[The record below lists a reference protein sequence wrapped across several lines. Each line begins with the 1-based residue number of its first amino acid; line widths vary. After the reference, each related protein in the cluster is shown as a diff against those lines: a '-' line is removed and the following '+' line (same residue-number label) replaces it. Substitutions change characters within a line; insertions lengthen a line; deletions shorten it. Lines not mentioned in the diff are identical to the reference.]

1 MSSRLLPAPAS
12 FLSRNLAIISSIL
25 FLWAMGLPAAVAQ
38 QAPKWDRWQVRSH
51 DEVWMKGA
59 TAPYVGTVERHRN
72 PDLIWFTSK
81 GTTAKTTLKKS
92 EIDRIDP
99 AQTPRDVYKIKKVAA
114 ANLDDHA
121 CLAWNCMMLDLPRE
135 SRAEWK
141 IVLDLDPKYAPA
153 YRNLVEIYTS
163 LWERDPREFP
173 AELAD
178 EEAGIWLMAKRNGI
192 EDPGVFFRLGL
203 LFRKMGLLDE
213 AGLAFEDAL
222 VAGEGEEWSL
232 EADATLEI
240 AAILSDLGRY
250 EEAVKTYGE
259 LIEKNDLSSRQSY
272 VALEGQGLAAL
283 KGRDYEKASAA
294 FRTASEQ
301 QPENPDPKELLGCVA
316 AAQGKLAEADSLL
329 EEARDLHG
337 GSPPAKLLINHAIIR
352 TRLGRFSAAEQDL
365 ADAEALEEANGEIPI
380 ARAYLRL
387 SRGDPEGA
395 LEDLDT
401 AEEMRPA
408 DPYVAYLRGVATSSA
423 GRREE
428 ALDFFEAALAGGWN
442 ESLSFRAI
450 ADSHRS
456 LGDVEKAVKYFE
468 YSHAGKTPAADEQF
482 RLGHALLDAG
492 RKSDARRQIDAAL
505 EQNPN
510 FVPAIL
516 GLGYLLYQEGDYA
529 GSREEFEKALRI
541 DADNKYAREA
551 LTRVR
556 ELADLQVWTDSFD
569 REDGSKIRYRWDES
583 ERYGVEIALEGGRCV
598 LSGTQKSG
606 QGASS
611 RERTLL
617 SRVVSG
623 SDAKRFVR
631 LEVDLTPSDGDKIRS
646 GIRLEVGR
654 AGRVIVFVEDD
665 ELQYAWQRRPTG
677 NRKWETGKIGDWPGG
692 THTLGIALVSSK
704 KWTFQILLDG
714 KEVAKF
720 NAPQMKH
727 DRRGMKVVFYA
738 EAEAGADVKMSLDEV
753 RIYRKAPKRSTRE
766 APP

>member
-1 MSSRLLPAPAS
+1 MRARLSQAPAW
-12 FLSRNLAIISSIL
+12 FNSRILGIISSIL
-25 FLWAMGLPAAVAQ
+25 FLWTLGLPAAVAQ
-38 QAPKWDRWQVRSH
+38 EAPKWDRWQVRAH

-59 TAPYVGTVERHRN
+59 TAPFVGSVERHRN
-72 PDLIWFTSK
+72 PDLIWFTYK

-92 EIDRIDP
+92 EIDRIDRR
-99 AQTPRDVYKIKKVAA
+99 QTPLEVYRIKKVAA
-114 ANLDDHA
+114 ANLNDHA
-121 CLAWNCMMLDLPRE
+121 CLAWNCMIFRRFEE
-135 SRAEWK
+135 SRAEWR

-163 LWERDPREFP
+163 LWESDGREFP
-173 AELAD
+173 VDLAD

-192 EDPGVFFRLGL
+192 KDPGVFFRLGL

-222 VAGEGEEWSL
+222 FAAEGEEWPL
-232 EADATLEI
+232 EADASLEI
-240 AAILSDLGRY
+240 AAILADQGRY

-259 LIEKNDLSSRQSY
+259 LIEKNDLSSRQAY

-294 FRTASEQ
+294 FQTASDQ

-329 EEARDLHG
+329 EEAQDLHG

-352 TRLGRFSAAEQDL
+352 TRLGRFSAADQDL
-365 ADAEALEEANGEIPI
+365 ADAEALEGANGEIPI

-387 SRGDPEGA
+387 SQGDPEGA
-395 LEDLDT
+395 LEDLDA

-450 ADSHRS
+450 ADAHRS

-468 YSHAGKTPAADEQF
+468 YSHAGKTPAADERF

-529 GSREEFEKALRI
+529 GSREEFERALRI

-551 LTRVR
+551 LARVR

-569 REDGSKIRYRWDES
+569 REDGSKVRYRWDES

-606 QGASS
+606 GGDSS
-611 RERTLL
+611 RKRTLL

-623 SDAKRFVR
+623 ADAKRFVR
-631 LEVDLTPSDGDKIRS
+631 LEVDLTPSDDDKVRS
-646 GIRLEVGR
+646 GIRLEVR
-654 AGRVIVFVEDD
+654 QAGRVIVFVEDS
-665 ELQYAWQRRPTG
+665 ELHYAWQRRSSG
-677 NRKWETGKIGDWPGG
+677 NRKWETGEIGDWPEG
-692 THTLGIALVSSK
+692 THTLGIALLSSK

-714 KEVAKF
+714 REVAKF
-720 NAPQMKH
+720 NAPLMKL
-727 DRRGMKVVFYA
+727 DRSGMKVVLYA
-738 EAEAGADVKMSLDEV
+738 EAEDGAEVKMSLDEV
-753 RIYRKAPKRSTRE
+753 RIFRKAPKRSAGE